1 VALHQ
6 TFLFADLAGF
16 TALTEAH
23 GDEPAADVAGEFFA
37 CVRALL
43 ERHEAEEV
51 KTIGDAVMIRAE
63 SAAAA
68 IQLGLD
74 IVEAV
79 EARDRFPMVRVGMC
93 TGRAVERDGDWFGS
107 TVNVA
112 ARISGAA
119 AGCEVLVTE
128 ATRAAA
134 GEPEGVQFQRHGEV
148 RFRNVAD
155 AVLVHRAVRSGRRA
169 GELPIDPVCRMTI
182 APNASAGRLAHDGVE
197 YQFCSLDCAAKFAAD
212 PDRYLA

>member
-1 VALHQ
+1 VALNQ

-23 GDEPAADVAGEFFA
+23 GDEPA
-37 CVRALL
+37 
-43 ERHEAEEV
+43 
-51 KTIGDAVMIRAE
+51 
-63 SAAAA
+63 
-68 IQLGLD
+68 
-74 IVEAV
+74 
-79 EARDRFPMVRVGMC
+79 
-93 TGRAVERDGDWFGS
+93 
-107 TVNVA
+107 
-112 ARISGAA
+112 
-119 AGCEVLVTE
+119 

-169 GELPIDPVCRMTI
+169 GELPVDPVCRMTI

-197 YQFCSLDCAAKFAAD
+197 YQFCSLDCVAKFAAD